1 MNDFQSLNA
10 KFNNISDIPNKAM
23 EQKNTIDIDY
33 DFDEL
38 KMYFGEDYW
47 VTDKICIKCPTIGDI
62 LEYGDSDFYS
72 MVNTI
77 CANPTTFRLSLWK
90 KGIDWNKIS
99 DYELFI
105 KLIRIYTPKETSLL
119 FGNLNFSWFVPF
131 YKEENNS
138 TVLINIPRDSEG
150 NPVPFDAN
158 EVPIID
164 EISYMRLVKY
174 IRTMF
179 NLNPK
184 IEHAKNKATKEAIIW
199 EDEQNLQLEEKK
211 RKENG
216 KQSKSFL
223 LPLISAMVNHPGFK
237 YKLQEL
243 KDVNIIQFM
252 DSVQRLQ
259 LYENT
264 TALLKGIYSGMV
276 DSSKIK
282 QKDLNWLKDLND

>member
-23 EQKNTIDIDY
+23 EQKNIIDIDY

-38 KMYFGEDYW
+38 KMYFGEPYW
-47 VTDKICIKCPTIGDI
+47 VTDKISINCPTIGDI

-150 NPVPFDAN
+150 NFGYVYT
-158 EVPIID
+158 I
-164 EISYMRLVKY
+164 M
-174 IRTMF
+174 
-179 NLNPK
+179 
-184 IEHAKNKATKEAIIW
+184 
-199 EDEQNLQLEEKK
+199 
-211 RKENG
+211 
-216 KQSKSFL
+216 
-223 LPLISAMVNHPGFK
+223 
-237 YKLQEL
+237 
-243 KDVNIIQFM
+243 
-252 DSVQRLQ
+252 
-259 LYENT
+259 
-264 TALLKGIYSGMV
+264 
-276 DSSKIK
+276 
-282 QKDLNWLKDLND
+282 